1 MPKEL
6 ITQSELDELKLQ
18 HRPSFVPLTQEENVV
33 KVFDS
38 ETGIAQRRLSNGI
51 SINYKVMSQFAS
63 VILQGIE
70 ESSHICAYLHVVQ
83 LLFHVPYC
91 LAKNWFAISQITQ
104 NEARVG
110 VMRLI
115 VGGGRATEDS
125 ESKGSVIVGVR
136 TLSEGGC
143 VGNFS
148 REQVYLWGLT
158 STMIL

>member
-1 MPKEL
+1 M
-6 ITQSELDELKLQ
+6 
-18 HRPSFVPLTQEENVV
+18 
-33 KVFDS
+33 
-38 ETGIAQRRLSNGI
+38 
-51 SINYKVMSQFAS
+51 
-63 VILQGIE
+63 
-70 ESSHICAYLHVVQ
+70 
-83 LLFHVPYC
+83 
-91 LAKNWFAISQITQ
+91 ISQITQ

-148 REQVYLWGLT
+148 REQVYLWGSNFYHDIVLYCFIYYT
-158 STMIL
+158 STQN